1 METITQTKYY
11 LTNPFIDKYASIY
24 INDNIQLVLQYE
36 EYEVTEDCSYETCC
50 VVDVFVKDCEYYM
63 TLDINNQGKIYNYD
77 DFNDIPEKERQ
88 SIIKYY
94 AKYKNEITNYAKL
107 FLSYTKGI

>member
-1 METITQTKYY
+1 M
-11 LTNPFIDKYASIY
+11 
-24 INDNIQLVLQYE
+24 QYE
-36 EYEVTEDCSYETCC
+36 EYEVIEDGSYETCC

-77 DFNDIPEKERQ
+77 DFNDIPEKEQQ
-88 SIIKYY
+88 SMIKYY
-94 AKYKNEITNYAKL
+94 AKYKNEIINYAKL